1 MCAYLDYFF
10 NPFNCSMIVYGY
22 KWLLSLPQHDTFHR
36 ILHCIYK
43 ASPLCPKK
51 YSSFL
56 LYFSGECSS
65 LNTNIPPSAQKFGQL
80 ESRLRS
86 LDLEVSTWAKGIC
99 GDHI

>member
-43 ASPLCPKK
+43 ASPLCPEK
-51 YSSFL
+51 
-56 LYFSGECSS
+56 
-65 LNTNIPPSAQKFGQL
+65 
-80 ESRLRS
+80 
-86 LDLEVSTWAKGIC
+86 
-99 GDHI
+99 

>member
-1 MCAYLDYFF
+1 MDISGSLVC
-10 NPFNCSMIVYGY
+10 PSMILFIEFYIVYT
-22 KWLLSLPQHDTFHR
+22 KL
-36 ILHCIYK
+36 
-43 ASPLCPKK
+43 PLCVPKTIVHF
-51 YSSFL
+51 YY
-56 LYFSGECSS
+56 YFSGECSS